1 MGFMISRIGI
11 LVGLG
16 LLGAASPAAAQTLD
30 ESLAAAYA
38 NNPQLQAERANL
50 RATDEGVPQALAG
63 WRPQVT
69 VSGTAGYTQGS
80 ITEPTAS
87 ILGGSTESTTAED
100 HQLGTISAQVTENI
114 YSGGQTKA
122 QTAEASDKVRA
133 ERANLVNIE
142 QQVFTN
148 AVSAYVTVI
157 EDQQLL
163 ALAINNAQVLKEQLK
178 ATQDR
183 FSVGEITRTDVAQS
197 ESSLAQAEAEVQTA
211 QGNLQTSRATFEQVI
226 GFPPGKL
233 SPPQP
238 LALPVQNKRAAAMAA
253 AANNPA
259 VIQARFNQS
268 AASDAV
274 DVAWSKLM
282 PTLALQGDV
291 YDQVGSVEAG
301 YVSKGAEVLASL
313 SWPLY
318 QGGAEYATI
327 RQAVQQR
334 EYARQQV
341 DQARRTAVE
350 TAEQYWETLAATRA
364 TITSTRAEIAAN
376 EIALDG
382 TEREALVGSRTTLDV
397 LNAQQLLLQSQVT
410 LVQNLT
416 NLVTDSYQVA
426 GAIGRFTARDIG
438 LHVPLYDDNAYFNA
452 VKNAWAGT
460 GDPTANS
467 VGDRNGSPSDNLG
480 NDNH

>member
-1 MGFMISRIGI
+1 MAVGVSQIGMRFMISRIGI

-30 ESLAAAYA
+30 EALGAAYA

-69 VSGTAGYTQGS
+69 VSGTAGYTQGTIS
-80 ITEPTAS
+80 APTTDL
-87 ILGGSTESTTAED
+87 LGESTTQTSTQD
-100 HQLGTISAQVTENI
+100 HQLGTITAEVTENV

-122 QTAEASDKVRA
+122 QTAEATDKVKA
-133 ERANLVNIE
+133 ERANLINIE
-142 QQVFTN
+142 QQVFIN

-157 EDQQLL
+157 ENQQLL
-163 ALAINNAQVLKEQLK
+163 ALAINNAQVLKAQLK

-197 ESSLAQAEAEVQTA
+197 EGSLAQAEAEVQTA
-211 QGNLQTSRATFEQVI
+211 QGNLQTARATFEDVI
-226 GFPPGKL
+226 G
-233 SPPQP
+233 S
-238 LALPVQNKRAAAMAA
+238 RHAA
-253 AANNPA
+253 AAWAAENNPA
-259 VIQARFNQS
+259 VIQAQFNQS

-274 DVAWSKLM
+274 DLAWSKLM
-282 PTLALQGDV
+282 PTLAVQGEV
-291 YDQVGSVEAG
+291 FDQVGQQEAG
-301 YVSKGAEVLASL
+301 YVSKGAEVLASV

-318 QGGAEYATI
+318 QGGAEYASI

-334 EYARQQV
+334 EYSRQQV
-341 DQARRTAVE
+341 DQARRTAIE
-350 TAEQYWETLAATRA
+350 TAEQYWETLVATRA

-410 LVQNLT
+410 LVQNLAS
-416 NLVTDSYQVA
+416 LVTDSYQVA
-426 GAIGRFTARDIG
+426 AAIGHFTARDIG
-438 LHVPLYDDNAYFNA
+438 LHVPFYDDNAYYRA
-452 VKNAWAGT
+452 VKNAWGGT

-467 VGDRNGSPSDNLG
+467 IGDENGSPGDNLG